1 MGFAVFLLVFAPV
14 VLRTQPVWAQEATQE
29 APAEPAV
36 ESAVEAVAD
45 EKAAAEEPKSA
56 DKPKQ
61 SDAAK
66 EKPADDSK
74 ADAEP
79 KKKAKPEPKSDEKKD
94 EKKSDA
100 KPEMKKA
107 EEDKP
112 AAPAEESSKSEA
124 KADKAENSTEA
135 KKDAEAEKKPEVAKP
150 EPKKPEPKKPE
161 APVEPARLPNIG
173 SSETPMIPGQPWRV
187 HDIRRPR
194 PSVVTPG
201 ELSTYDKPGTAP
213 SDAVILFDG
222 TDLSNWA
229 HVGPDG
235 EDDLR
240 EAQWKVENGYMEVT
254 PRTGTMRTIES
265 FGSCQLHIEW
275 QAPEKVRG
283 DSQGRGNSGIK
294 IMQVY
299 EVQVLDSYNN
309 RSYADGYAG
318 AMYGQY
324 PPMVNA
330 TRKPG
335 EWQVY
340 DIIFE
345 APKFKDD
352 GTIDEPAY
360 LTLIHNGVLLHH
372 RRAFYGPTG
381 GRVIQKYN
389 LDSPVAPLTL
399 QDHGNPVR
407 FRNIWLRPLS
417 L

>member
-1 MGFAVFLLVFAPV
+1 MGFAVFLMVCAPV

-29 APAEPAV
+29 TPGE
-36 ESAVEAVAD
+36 
-45 EKAAAEEPKSA
+45 
-56 DKPKQ
+56 
-61 SDAAK
+61 
-66 EKPADDSK
+66 DSK

-79 KKKAKPEPKSDEKKD
+79 TKKAKSEPKSDEKKT
-94 EKKSDA
+94 DA
-100 KPEMKKA
+100 KPEMKET
-107 EEDKP
+107 EEVKP
-112 AAPAEESSKSEA
+112 AAPAEKASTSDDKAAETEKTVDAKKDSEA
-124 KADKAENSTEA
+124 KKDAET
-135 KKDAEAEKKPEVAKP
+135 KKDAEAEKKPEA
-150 EPKKPEPKKPE
+150 EPKKPAAEKKPEAEPKKPA
-161 APVEPARLPNIG
+161 APVEPAKLPNIG
-173 SSETPMIPGQPWRV
+173 ASDTPMIPGQPWRV

-201 ELSTYDKPGTAP
+201 ELTTYDKPGTAP
-213 SDAVILFDG
+213 SDAVVLFDG
-222 TDLSNWA
+222 TDLSLWT

-235 EDDLR
+235 PDDLR
-240 EAQWKVENGYMEVT
+240 AAQWKVENGYLEVV
-254 PRTGTMRTIES
+254 PRTGTMQTIES

-275 QAPEKVRG
+275 QSPEKVRG

-299 EVQVLDSYNN
+299 EVQVLDSHNN
-309 RSYADGYAG
+309 RTYADGYAG
-318 AMYGQY
+318 SMYGQY

-352 GTIDEPAY
+352 GTLDEPAY

-381 GRVIQKYN
+381 GRVVQKYN